1 MEYVQP
7 IANFIIYIQIQ
18 NLIYQEESIR
28 NNYNN
33 KQSKKLQYIGK
44 LNKKV
49 IGKYGDKLTTYDVVL
64 TDERKLHILNKHKND
79 YEIILNNINNTVL
92 NPQEVLEDYKNVDT
106 LFFLSNLENNN
117 LNVVVKLNTL
127 NDNKHPQNSVMT
139 AWIIRNSNLI
149 KLREKNKTI
158 YKKE

>member
-1 MEYVQP
+1 MEIFLLSV
-7 IANFIIYIQIQ
+7 
-18 NLIYQEESIR
+18 
-28 NNYNN
+28 
-33 KQSKKLQYIGK
+33 
-44 LNKKV
+44 
-49 IGKYGDKLTTYDVVL
+49 DVVL

-139 AWIIRNSNLI
+139 AWIIRNSNLT

-158 YKKE
+158 YKQE

>member
-1 MEYVQP
+1 MEYAQP

-49 IGKYGDKLTTYDVVL
+49 IGEYGDKLTTYDVVL

-92 NPQEVLEDYKNVDT
+92 NPQEVLEDNKITRKN
-106 LFFLSNLENNN
+106 
-117 LNVVVKLNTL
+117 
-127 NDNKHPQNSVMT
+127 QNYLQK
-139 AWIIRNSNLI
+139 RI
-149 KLREKNKTI
+149 KMI
-158 YKKE
+158 